1 MFHDINYRFCVLV
14 FCIIFAGCS
23 QMENERRAELV
34 KPIILEKTGETD
46 RPEWTSKTTSFE
58 SEEGLHFCGGWM
70 GGGDYAASLR
80 LARSEATKNLL
91 ESVRIRANSEFASAL
106 SGSNR
111 QSGDV
116 GRYITD
122 TVAWTVDNLKIEGI
136 SQREIYYEQ
145 YFDPASFQVKYNA
158 WVQLAISKSDYTKA
172 KLDAAN
178 KLYEKSIQEQDQ
190 DAKEKALQLLDKL
203 RQG

>member
-1 MFHDINYRFCVLV
+1 
-14 FCIIFAGCS
+14 
-23 QMENERRAELV
+23 MENERRAELV
-34 KPIILEKTGETD
+34 KPIILEKTGEAD
-46 RPEWTSKTTSFE
+46 RPEWTSKTTFFE
-58 SEEGLHFCGGWM
+58 NGQVLHFCGGWM

-91 ESVRIRANSEFASAL
+91 ESIRIRANSEFAAAL

-122 TVAWTVDNLKIEGI
+122 TVAWTVDSLRVEGI

-145 YFDPASFQVKYNA
+145 YLDPPSLQVKYNA
-158 WVQLAISKSDYTKA
+158 WVQLVISKSDYTKA
-172 KLDAAN
+172 KLDAAH
-178 KLYEKSIQEQDQ
+178 KLYEKSIQEKDQ
-190 DAKEKALQLLDKL
+190 EAKEKALQLLDKL